1 MFFVHPQVN
10 NAGATF
16 KGCILD
22 CPPDACASL
31 LDTNVVS
38 VIRVTHAFAPEMC
51 RRGKGLIINIGSAT
65 GWISQATKG
74 VYSASKHAV
83 R

>member
-1 MFFVHPQVN
+1 MFFVDPQVN

-38 VIRVTHAFAPEMC
+38 VIRVTQAFAPAMC